1 MASFRSQPSFFFVST
16 LTVDNTDLK
25 QAVRGKS
32 GHRMYRLQP
41 SLACFLSSSPVAST
55 SYASYSAASSSSC
68 IAGAS
73 SLRQRQKQQQQQQQR
88 WSSRAAYNRPT
99 TTTSSYTHASR
110 KNGPALF
117 HPSPSSITSTF
128 FLKSSSSS
136 YPSSCIRCFAH
147 LANRQDSSTSSTTDP
162 KSPSTTSSKAASTAT
177 STYTPAAAANPS
189 TTLGKSSNLTI
200 DTAPASKET
209 NNKEQRLRD
218 IQIIKRL
225 LPNIWPK
232 GDTGTKARV
241 VIAIALLIG
250 GKVGHIGHTS
260 CAGILILWP
269 LLCSSSTSKSL
280 STSRA

>member
-1 MASFRSQPSFFFVST
+1 MVYTALRDGVSVYFPPASLYKRDFSCRREARARAWRLSCSSHFHR
-16 LTVDNTDLK
+16 TVNTHTDLD
-25 QAVRGKS
+25 QAARGRR

-41 SLACFLSSSPVAST
+41 SLSCLLSSSPVAST
-55 SYASYSAASSSSC
+55 SYASYSAASSSSSC

-73 SLRQRQKQQQQQQQR
+73 SLRQRQKQQQR
-88 WSSRAAYNRPT
+88 WSSRAAYTRPT
-99 TTTSSYTHASR
+99 TTSSSYSHASR
-110 KNGPALF
+110 KNGIALSLPALF

-128 FLKSSSSS
+128 FFKSSSS

-147 LANRQDSSTSSTTDP
+147 LANRQDSTSSTTDP
-162 KSPSTTSSKAASTAT
+162 KSPSSPASSKSASTAT
-177 STYTPAAAANPS
+177 STPTPAANPS
-189 TTLGKSSNLTI
+189 QTLGKSSNLTI

-250 GKVGHIGHTS
+250 GKV
-260 CAGILILWP
+260 
-269 LLCSSSTSKSL
+269 
-280 STSRA
+280 RQ